1 MIAQSTLPIASFLSD
16 TDEDRWFAERER
28 QKKRPSFSPPPER
41 GPLGSSP
48 TTPPPIGDQVAD
60 RWFR

>member
-1 MIAQSTLPIASFLSD
+1 MNAQTTLPIASFLSD

-28 QKKRPSFSPPPER
+28 TRKRPLR
-41 GPLGSSP
+41 SSP
-48 TTPPPIGDQVAD
+48 TTPPPPIGDQVAD